1 LQVEFVNLYTQ
12 PSNFMQYCC
21 IYIHL
26 YFVRSAHGSSYFAS
40 FDVAAEAGYPFRVR
54 KLLRVLVIVF
64 GLLFAGLVLW
74 TVVVLDSVGR
84 STLKPALESVAAPTV
99 FHFIALMPSLDRDLY
114 HIRVLNGMTEA
125 AERIRSTVQVIEYR
139 PGEGPER
146 IKRQIRMIAAVKP
159 DGVALALP
167 SDQSYD
173 EAIASIAARRIP
185 VVTVETDQSASL
197 RRAHVGTNSFE
208 AGKLAGGAL
217 AARFPE
223 GAEVALLLALQDR
236 EAANRDTGFVMGFRQ
251 AVKNRPDV
259 RLALVRTA
267 REGSA
272 AGEELVREFLLA
284 PGAVD
289 AVVFTSARDA
299 EGAAQA
305 LVEYGKVGALALL
318 GYDDT
323 PEIRKHIKTGVIFA
337 SLARNPE
344 RAGEAAVESLAALAG
359 GERTGAY
366 VDTGITLLTSELLGK
381 ERSP

>member
-1 LQVEFVNLYTQ
+1 
-12 PSNFMQYCC
+12 MQYYC
-21 IYIHL
+21 IYIRL
-26 YFVRSAHGSSYFAS
+26 YFAGIGPRGRGSAS
-40 FDVAAEAGYPFRVR
+40 FDVADEAGYPFGVR
-54 KLLRVLVIVF
+54 KLLRALVVIF

-84 STLKPALESVAAPTV
+84 STLRPALENSATPTV
-99 FHFIALMPSLDRDLY
+99 FHFIALMPSLDRDLF

-125 AERIRSTVQVIEYR
+125 AKRTRSTVQVIEYR

-146 IKRQIRMIAAVKP
+146 IRRQLRMIAAVKP

-167 SDQSYD
+167 AGQPYD
-173 EAIASIAARRIP
+173 EAIAAIAGRQIP

-197 RRAHVGTNSFE
+197 RSAHVGTNSFE
-208 AGKLAGGAL
+208 AGKLAGAAVADHFPDGAD
-217 AARFPE
+217 
-223 GAEVALLLALQDR
+223 VALLLALHDG
-236 EAANRDTGFVMGFRQ
+236 ETANRDTGFIMGFRQ
-251 AVKNRPDV
+251 AAKARPNVK
-259 RLALVRTA
+259 LALVRTA

-272 AGEELVREFLLA
+272 AGEELIRELLLA
-284 PGAVD
+284 PEGID
-289 AVVFTSARDA
+289 AVVFTSARDS

-318 GYDDT
+318 AYDDT

-344 RAGEAAVESLAALAG
+344 RAGETAVESLAALAS

-366 VDTGITLLTSELLGK
+366 VDTGIALLTGEELGK